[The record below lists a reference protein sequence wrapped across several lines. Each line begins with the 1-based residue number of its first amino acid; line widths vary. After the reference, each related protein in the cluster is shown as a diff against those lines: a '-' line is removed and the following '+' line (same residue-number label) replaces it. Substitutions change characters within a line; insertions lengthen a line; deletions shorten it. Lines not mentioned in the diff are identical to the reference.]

1 MVQNVEIKIKEMPRT
16 EKDRLDAELF
26 WINMYLAE
34 DSRPKNSDKVI
45 QLTKRKKEIEELL
58 KLIALEGDF

>member
-1 MVQNVEIKIKEMPRT
+1 MPNVKIKIEVMPRT
-16 EKDRLDAELF
+16 EKDRLDDELF

-45 QLTKRKKEIEELL
+45 QLTKRRKEIEERL

>member
-1 MVQNVEIKIKEMPRT
+1 MGPNLEIKEMPRT
-16 EKDRLDAELF
+16 EKDRLDDELF
-26 WINMYLAE
+26 WINMYLA
-34 DSRPKNSDKVI
+34 DYSRPKNSNKVI

>member
-16 EKDRLDAELF
+16 EKDRLDDELF

-34 DSRPKNSDKVI
+34 DSIPKNSDKVI
-45 QLTKRKKEIEELL
+45 QLTKCKKKL
-58 KLIALEGDF
+58 KNY